1 MEKYIPYEKLS
12 KKKRRELDTRRRGSW
27 NGFSP
32 VTRRPENP
40 KAYNRQKARKRS
52 DDFPDRAFFFQKNF
66 NILKKTVP
74 FFEVFC
80 YTRRDLFFGIVLFV
94 LHIILFLF
102 LVKIHEKIYI
112 NKERVKGFIE
122 LNKKE
127 IERINGKWKSFDD
140 KGEEYLDLK
149 HPFIND
155 LDIFG
160 KNSLFQWVNNTKT
173 TYGRESLKNLMMF
186 NNLPRREEILE
197 RQSSLKELADKID
210 FRQELTSTLKSDKNK
225 NDETFIGDW
234 VKENDKKH
242 IKFFDLIRIGMPIIN
257 VLVII
262 LIIFGIGEWIDI
274 LVTLG
279 ISYYLLKFIDS
290 DVKKGLIIF
299 EDLKYKIKTYVKA
312 IKIIENEEFKSS
324 ELNKLKSIFKDSN
337 SLASEDLLEL
347 EKITSWLYDRHNAF
361 YIILNCL
368 FLWDY
373 QMIKKLEK
381 WKYKNKDKFNTYM
394 ECLGQFEAM
403 SSLSTLVFNNP
414 LWEVPNITDSV
425 LSGKDLTHPL
435 LGDEAV
441 GNDFYMDKNT
451 RVLLITGSNMSGK
464 STFLRTVGFNMI
476 LSYLGLN
483 VPAKEFNVPIF
494 NIYTCMRTG
503 DDLENNISSFYSEIL
518 RVKGIVDGTK
528 RNERIFFLLDEIF
541 KGTNSIDRHEGAVV
555 LINQLLKGD
564 TLGLVSTH
572 DLELCDMEK
581 NNDFVS
587 NYYFKEYYK
596 NNKIMFDYKIRQG
609 VSKTRNA
616 KYLMKMAG
624 IDIE

>member
-1 MEKYIPYEKLS
+1 MQDRVAFYNKRIDSKKLEVEKLN
-12 KKKRRELDTRRRGSW
+12 R
-27 NGFSP
+27 N
-32 VTRRPENP
+32 
-40 KAYNRQKARKRS
+40 YNSISLLR
-52 DDFPDRAFFFQKNF
+52 
-66 NILKKTVP
+66 ILTVISAI

-299 EDLKYKIKTYVKA
+299 EDLKYKIKTYVKT

-381 WKYKNKDKFNTYM
+381 WKYKNKDKFNAYM

-581 NNDFVS
+581 NNEFVS